1 MTKTL
6 DTARHSHISWLSP
19 LGIVLI
25 GGESY
30 IAASVINNAELLSN
44 GTILFT
50 LDTDTPRSHTNA
62 CGIGMMDTVVV
73 SGGGVV
79 SSKST
84 VVVYNTSGMVEQLPN
99 LRTPRRDHAC
109 GHYVDSNNQVVSWRH
124 RQPAFNV
131 KSGEFYTI
139 FRFIW

>member
-1 MTKTL
+1 MTHTL
-6 DTARHSHISWLSP
+6 DTRRDYPISWLSP

-25 GGESY
+25 GGDN
-30 IAASVINNAELLSN
+30 IGIRNAQLLN

-50 LDTDTPRSHTNA
+50 IDRRLRDA
-62 CGIGMMDTVVV
+62 CSIGLMETVVV
-73 SGGGVV
+73 TGGGNVH
-79 SSKST
+79 SQPT
-84 VVVYNTSGMVEQLPN
+84 VEVYNTSGMVEQLPDM
-99 LRTPRRDHAC
+99 RTPRREHAC
-109 GHYVDSNNQVVSWRH
+109 GHYVDSNNHVVNWCH

>member
-25 GGESY
+25 GGVNYGTPSG
-30 IAASVINNAELLSN
+30 IGNAQLLN

-50 LDTDTPRSHTNA
+50 IDRRLRDA
-62 CGIGMMDTVVV
+62 CSIGLKETVVV
-73 SGGGVV
+73 TGGGNVH
-79 SSKST
+79 SQST
-84 VVVYNTSGMVEQLPN
+84 VEVYNTSGMVEQLPDM
-99 LRTPRRDHAC
+99 RTPRREHAC
-109 GHYVDSNNQVVSWRH
+109 GHYVDSNNQVVSWCH